1 MSKKIISSF
10 IKDIWVN
17 RNLDKIKK
25 YIAKDYVAY
34 GIRNKITVNG
44 ILGVKQNVKKLLEK
58 YPDVVVI
65 VEDMIDDENK
75 VASRLTFKPSK
86 DSKISMREIIIH
98 EIKDDKI
105 HRAWSIGS
113 DWN

>member
-1 MSKKIISSF
+1 M
-10 IKDIWVN
+10 
-17 RNLDKIKK
+17 IKK

-34 GIRNKITVNG
+34 GMRNKITVNG
-44 ILGVKQNVKKLLEK
+44 ILGVEQNIKKLLEK
-58 YPDVVVI
+58 YPDFVVI
-65 VEDMIDDENK
+65 VEDMIDNGNK
-75 VASRLTFKPSK
+75 VVSRLIFKPSE
-86 DSKISMREIIIH
+86 DSDISMREIILH